1 MKNNAPRNP
10 IFNCRRPLS
19 VLLLGVVVP
28 HAQVIADAT
37 LPPPAQ
43 HQNAG
48 FPSAQKLEQM
58 GYNRET
64 GVWKVQTNPTGKPTV
79 SSGGGQIMGTQN
91 QRVTVTDAYGNKAT
105 VNTQVTQNVGVGKLQ
120 TATNGIA
127 VGLGF
132 ANGMNS
138 AAPNVEKLGSAIAK
152 GDYKDAAWQGF
163 SSVFKFVDGF
173 FSSPGQST
181 ANLVDRFVQGYFDG
195 KYQVNAEKTDRIGNA
210 IVAKKVAERA
220 RTAQAQAER
229 AGDFR
234 SAVAHA
240 AAAKAAAAKAAEAE
254 QKAQQQ
260 EQQRKEEQKKDEEAK
275 KNGMIKYQLIV
286 KIDGSYKNYVFYSKF
301 GIDLNGS
308 KDNTLN
314 NSTAYLGRF
323 VSKVNIDIPNSS
335 PSRISVSVP
344 SDRHVYVYYNSYKE
358 GTVPES
364 EKQKIAQN
372 ESQVKPEDFMLTQK
386 EMLDILK
393 RMLENNQTNHAEL
406 MNQLAKMG
414 NVVPDSTTLTEFTPA
429 TATTAPYT
437 PSGSNTPQQTKI
449 TINKDGSVTTS
460 VIPRPD
466 LVPNSPQAPTRS
478 TLIPNNPS
486 TPTTPTSPTSPTSP
500 TTPTKP
506 TSPNNPSTPTT
517 PDNPNVPNKP
527 KEDQPPQENTAYEDP
542 NIPTQT
548 VDLDFKP
555 ADIFSVDGVCPEPR
569 SVDFGMFGQHEF
581 SYDPLCDFARKLRPI
596 LILITIVSCSF
607 FVYSSLKD

>member
-1 MKNNAPRNP
+1 MKNNAPRNF
-10 IFNCRRPLS
+10 IFNCHRPLS

-28 HAQVIADAT
+28 HAQVNADV
-37 LPPPAQ
+37 PPPPPVQ

-79 SSGGGQIMGTQN
+79 SSGGGQITGTQG
-91 QRVTVTDAYGNKAT
+91 QRVTVTDGYGNKAT
-105 VNTQVTQNVGVGKLQ
+105 VNTQVTQHVGVGKLQ
-120 TATNGIA
+120 TAANAVIVGQA
-127 VGLGF
+127 VG
-132 ANGMNS
+132 S
-138 AAPNVEKLGSAIAK
+138 SYSQNVERYGPKISEDLNKGNYSSAIHNGVLLALETVDGSLGGVLTATSKLGQYLGINNW
-152 GDYKDAAWQGF
+152 GTPQQYRDAGERFYQGMR
-163 SSVFKFVDGF
+163 
-173 FSSPGQST
+173 QRE
-181 ANLVDRFVQGYFDG
+181 A
-195 KYQVNAEKTDRIGNA
+195 
-210 IVAKKVAERA
+210 
-220 RTAQAQAER
+220 
-229 AGDFR
+229 AGDF
-234 SAVAHA
+234 SGAV
-240 AAAKAAAAKAAEAE
+240 AKAAAAKAAAEAAQKTQQKKEE
-254 QKAQQQ
+254 QK
-260 EQQRKEEQKKDEEAK
+260 KEEQKKDEEAK

-286 KIDGSYKNYVFYSKF
+286 KVDGSYQNYVFYSKF
-301 GIDLNGS
+301 GINLNGS

-314 NSTAYLGRF
+314 NSPAYLGRF

-414 NVVPDSTTLTEFTPA
+414 NVVPDSTTSTEFTPA

-437 PSGSNTPQQTKI
+437 PSGSNTPQQTQI
-449 TINKDGSVTTS
+449 TINRDGSVTTS

-466 LVPNSPQAPTRS
+466 LVANSPQAPTRS
-478 TLIPNNPS
+478 PLIPNNPS
-486 TPTTPTSPTSPTSP
+486 TPTIPTSPTSPTSP

-506 TSPNNPSTPTT
+506 TSPNNPSTPIT
-517 PDNPNVPNKP
+517 PDNPTVPNKP

-542 NIPTQT
+542 DIPTQT

-581 SYDPLCDFARKLRPI
+581 SYDPLCDFARKIRPI

>member
-1 MKNNAPRNP
+1 MKNNAPRNS
-10 IFNCRRPLS
+10 IFNCRCPLS
-19 VLLLGVVVP
+19 VLLLGVVLP
-28 HAQVIADAT
+28 HAQVNADV
-37 LPPPAQ
+37 PPPPPVQ

-79 SSGGGQIMGTQN
+79 SSGGGQITGTQG
-91 QRVTVTDAYGNKAT
+91 QRVTVTDGYGNNAT
-105 VNTQVTQNVGVGKLQ
+105 VNTQVNQRVNTGRVEMAIGGTLAGLSAAGGAIGSDYAAWAYRDIKAGDWGDAARNSVGALLSGLASLDI
-120 TATNGIA
+120 T
-127 VGLGF
+127 GLGSGINNF
-132 ANGMNS
+132 LDKTGLRNNS
-138 AAPNVEKLGSAIAK
+138 SGQQLGQIAAQQQA
-152 GDYKDAAWQGF
+152 
-163 SSVFKFVDGF
+163 
-173 FSSPGQST
+173 
-181 ANLVDRFVQGYFDG
+181 
-195 KYQVNAEKTDRIGNA
+195 
-210 IVAKKVAERA
+210 
-220 RTAQAQAER
+220 AQAQAEKSGNYQK
-229 AGDFR
+229 ALG
-234 SAVAHA
+234 HA
-240 AAAKAAAAKAAEAE
+240 AAAKAAKAAA
-254 QKAQQQ
+254 AQQQ
-260 EQQRKEEQKKDEEAK
+260 KKENLQRQEKSGKNVILVRFHEWGGGEAEIVEWK
-275 KNGMIKYQLIV
+275 SYETSSGSSRQDIGNFHLYEVKYGI
-286 KIDGSYKNYVFYSKF
+286 SYKYSDDLTISYSPRYTGKYGRFF
-301 GIDLNGS
+301 GMSIYPNTQLNRE
-308 KDNTLN
+308 NFLN
-314 NSTAYLGRF
+314 NNS
-323 VSKVNIDIPNSS
+323 VDIN
-335 PSRISVSVP
+335 
-344 SDRHVYVYYNSYKE
+344 
-358 GTVPES
+358 GL
-364 EKQKIAQN
+364 
-372 ESQVKPEDFMLTQK
+372 MLTQK

-414 NVVPDSTTLTEFTPA
+414 NVVPSSTTSTEFTPA

-437 PSGSNTPQQTKI
+437 PLGSNTPQQTQV

-478 TLIPNNPS
+478 PLIPNNPS

-500 TTPTKP
+500 TTPTTP
-506 TSPNNPSTPTT
+506 TSPNNPSTP
-517 PDNPNVPNKP
+517 DNPTVPNKP

-581 SYDPLCDFARKLRPI
+581 SYDPLCDFARKIRPI

>member
-1 MKNNAPRNP
+1 MKNNAPRNF
-10 IFNCRRPLS
+10 IFNCRRPLP

-28 HAQVIADAT
+28 HAQVNADAQ
-37 LPPPAQ
+37 LPPPAH
-43 HQNAG
+43 HQNVG

-79 SSGGGQIMGTQN
+79 SSGGGQITGTQG
-91 QRVTVTDAYGNKAT
+91 QRVTVTDGYGNKAT
-105 VNTQVTQNVGVGKLQ
+105 VNTQVTQRVGTGKLQ
-120 TATNGIA
+120 TAANAAIVGGAYGSA
-127 VGLGF
+127 VGSASKQYGQLLANQINSGNWEGALQTGFNMGSHIADNLLGGALTGIKSF
-132 ANGMNS
+132 TDGMGWTGKSNYEIS
-138 AAPNVEKLGSAIAK
+138 QEQLRQIAAQQQA
-152 GDYKDAAWQGF
+152 
-163 SSVFKFVDGF
+163 
-173 FSSPGQST
+173 
-181 ANLVDRFVQGYFDG
+181 
-195 KYQVNAEKTDRIGNA
+195 
-210 IVAKKVAERA
+210 
-220 RTAQAQAER
+220 AQAQAEKS
-229 AGDFR
+229 GDFR
-234 SAVAHA
+234 GAVANA
-240 AAAKAAAAKAAEAE
+240 AAAKAAQGAAEAA

-260 EQQRKEEQKKDEEAK
+260 DQQKKEEQKKDEEAK

-286 KIDGSYKNYVFYSKF
+286 NINGSYQNYVFYSKF
-301 GIDLNGS
+301 GINLNGS
-308 KDNTLN
+308 KSNSLGVFSDN
-314 NSTAYLGRF
+314 LGRF
-323 VSKVNIDIPNSS
+323 SSHVDIDIPNSS
-335 PSRISVSVP
+335 PSRITVSTP
-344 SDRHVYVYYNSYKE
+344 SDKRVYVYYNTYKE
-358 GTVPES
+358 GKVPES

-372 ESQVKPEDFMLTQK
+372 ESQVKPEDFVLTQK

-414 NVVPDSTTLTEFTPA
+414 NVVPDSTTSTEFTPA

-437 PSGSNTPQQTKI
+437 PSGSNTPQQTQI

-460 VIPRPD
+460 VIPRSD

-478 TLIPNNPS
+478 SLIPNNPS
-486 TPTTPTSPTSPTSP
+486 TPTTPTSPTSPTTP
-500 TTPTKP
+500 TTP
-506 TSPNNPSTPTT
+506 TSPNNPSTPIT
-517 PDNPNVPNKP
+517 PDNPTVPNKP

-542 NIPTQT
+542 NIPTQN

-581 SYDPLCDFARKLRPI
+581 SYEPLCDFARKLRPI